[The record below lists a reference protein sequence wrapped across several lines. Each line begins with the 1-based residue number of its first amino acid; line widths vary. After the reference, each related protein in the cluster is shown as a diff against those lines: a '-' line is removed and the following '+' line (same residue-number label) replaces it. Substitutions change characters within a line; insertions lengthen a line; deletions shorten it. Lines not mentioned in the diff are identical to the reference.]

1 MSLVFN
7 ACEKDDICLSSV
19 TPKLILRF
27 YDAANPSTLKSVQN
41 ISVWV
46 QGKDT
51 LSNYK
56 SANLDSIA
64 IPLNTNASQTVYN
77 IKKNSVNGNIV
88 NNSTNQ
94 LTITYTTEDV
104 YVSRS
109 CGFKTIFN
117 TVTITASNGWVQSF
131 TPSTLTTINNE
142 TKAHVKIFH

>member
-1 MSLVFN
+1 M
-7 ACEKDDICLSSV
+7 
-19 TPKLILRF
+19 
-27 YDAANPSTLKSVQN
+27 
-41 ISVWV
+41 
-46 QGKDT
+46 
-51 LSNYK
+51 
-56 SANLDSIA
+56 
-64 IPLNTNASQTVYN
+64 
-77 IKKNSVNGNIV
+77 NGNIV